1 MGDISNVNK
10 AGINGITNVI
20 PLWNLSNFWKML
32 NIPLIN
38 CAVSLTLSKSENC
51 VMLNKTKRD
60 AVADTRLTAKNI
72 SDILSVNV

>member
-1 MGDISNVNK
+1 
-10 AGINGITNVI
+10 
-20 PLWNLSNFWKML
+20 ML